1 MKKSAHLVRFGIVV
15 IAVLSLCFLV
25 SCASSD
31 PSKTDVVSAPSMYHR
46 AESDIRTEI
55 QPITSAGKV
64 LVVYYSQGTAGRQVA
79 EDIAVLTGAD
89 LEEIKEVHE
98 RKTGFFGFMLTGAAS
113 TFKFSSKIEPPQR
126 DPAQYDTVYVITPI
140 WSWSLSPPVRSWLK
154 LSAGKIRR
162 AAFITI
168 SGDTKPDKVVKDMEK
183 TGKVAPFAFV
193 GYAERDFLPENRTVY
208 VEKLKSVLN
217 GLPGNKP

>member
-1 MKKSAHLVRFGIVV
+1 MKKSDHLARFSLIVIV
-15 IAVLSLCFLV
+15 MFSLCSFV

-46 AESDIRTEI
+46 SETDIRTEL
-55 QPITSAGKV
+55 QPIETAGNV

-79 EDIAVLTGAD
+79 ENIAVLTGAD

-126 DPAQYDTVYVITPI
+126 DPAQYDAVFVITPI
-140 WSWSLSPPVRSWLK
+140 WSWSLSPPVRSYLK
-154 LSAGKIRR
+154 LSAGKFVK

-168 SGDTKPDKVVKDMEK
+168 SGDTKPDKVVKDMAK
-183 TGKVAPFAFV
+183 TSSVVPFASV
-193 GYAERDFLPENRTVY
+193 GYAERDFLPENRAIY
-208 VEKLKSVLN
+208 VEKLKTVLI
-217 GLPGNKP
+217 GLPRSTP

>member
-1 MKKSAHLVRFGIVV
+1 MKKTVYLPHFGFIV
-15 IAVLSLCFLV
+15 IILLSFCSLV

-31 PSKTDVVSAPSMYHR
+31 PSKTDVVSAPSMYYR
-46 AESDIRTEI
+46 AEIDIRTEI
-55 QPITSAGKV
+55 QPIETAGKV
-64 LVVYYSQGTAGRQVA
+64 LVVYYSQGTAGKQVA

-113 TFKFSSKIEPPQR
+113 TFKFSSKIEPPKM

-154 LSAGKIRR
+154 LSAGKIRH

-168 SGDTKPDKVVKDMEK
+168 SGDTKPDKVVKDMAK
-183 TGKVAPFAFV
+183 TGKVDPFAFV
-193 GYAERDFLPENRTVY
+193 GYAERDFLPENRSVY

-217 GLPGNKP
+217 RLPENKP